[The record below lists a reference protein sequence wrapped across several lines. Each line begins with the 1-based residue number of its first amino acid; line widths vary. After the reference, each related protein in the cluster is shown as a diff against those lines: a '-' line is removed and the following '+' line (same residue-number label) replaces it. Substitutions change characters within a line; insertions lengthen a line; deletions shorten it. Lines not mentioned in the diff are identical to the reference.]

1 MKPKEGVEEVNSDT
15 VHESVPHESP
25 EVPPLPLAKF
35 TARRK
40 VTSPVPV
47 EGAVQSTVH
56 VLALEFEWV
65 TSPLTIWALVP
76 GLEKVPVEA
85 SKLNP
90 PFVPE
95 TPPQTPIEREKTVP
109 GV

>member
-1 MKPKEGVEEVNSDT
+1 MNGSEGVEEVNSDT

-25 EVPPLPLAKF
+25 EAPPLPLAKL

-40 VTSPVPV
+40 VISPVPV

-56 VLALEFEWV
+56 VLELELEWV
-65 TSPLTIWALVP
+65 TSPLRIWALVP
-76 GLEKVPVEA
+76 GLENVPEEA
-85 SKLNP
+85 SRLNP

-95 TPPQTPIEREKTVP
+95 TPPEPPMVRE
-109 GV
+109 